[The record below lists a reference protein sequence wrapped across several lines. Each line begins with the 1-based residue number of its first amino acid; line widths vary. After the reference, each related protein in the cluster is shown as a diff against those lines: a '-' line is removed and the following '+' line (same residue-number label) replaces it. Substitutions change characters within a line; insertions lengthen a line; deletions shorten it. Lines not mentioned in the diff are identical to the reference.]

1 MVTLVENK
9 TTAKYIGLSTDTK
22 PTQVSDSM
30 GMPNGSRFLE
40 MDTGK
45 KYYWSTESQQW
56 GEMPS
61 SGGGGGSSAAEAF
74 WVTITPVKEWGEA
87 TSDKTVAEIKAAF
100 DDGKIPYAKIEI
112 ADDGIYILPLLNIGD
127 TFAFFGLAETEEK
140 DILYVN
146 AYVNNAG
153 CETSYTSFSMGKGTL
168 LPILV
173 RQNSDGWYTPQYTI
187 SEIIEMIQEYKM
199 TVVLQEESSGTIY
212 QMCNLHPNAESI
224 AFSAMKFETDSTT
237 TPEYWLM
244 TGYVSNN
251 KQWVCNHGDN
261 TTE

>member
-22 PTQVSDSM
+22 PTQISDSV

-45 KYYWSTESQQW
+45 KYYWSTNNQQW

-61 SGGGGGSSAAEAF
+61 SSGGGGSSSDGGAF
-74 WVTITPVKEWGEA
+74 FVNVTIGSRWSESTA
-87 TSDKTVAEIKAAF
+87 DKTYSEILEAYQS
-100 DDGKIPYAKIEI
+100 GMVIYAKIESTGFAI
-112 ADDGIYILPLLNIGD
+112 VIPMIQISDHGVTFQATNCNDENLISFGVEIGSD
-127 TFAFFGLAETEEK
+127 NSCAVDRFSYDLKEGKTVIVEL
-140 DILYVN
+140 
-146 AYVNNAG
+146 VNN
-153 CETSYTSFSMGKGTL
+153 
-168 LPILV
+168 
-173 RQNSDGWYTPQYTI
+173 NGWYTPDYAI

-212 QMCNLHPNAESI
+212 QMCNLNPNAESI

-251 KQWVCNHGDN
+251 KQWVCNH
-261 TTE
+261 